1 LIENLALLEER
12 EFFEII
18 QSSRNRHVT
27 QNGAPVDNVG
37 IGGTLDLQRIGNHVP
52 KTNPVECIR
61 IAKKTIQMAIY

>member
-37 IGGTLDLQRIGNHVP
+37 IGGTLNLLGIGNHTP
-52 KTNPVECIR
+52 KTNPGECR
-61 IAKKTIQMAIY
+61 KIAKKTT